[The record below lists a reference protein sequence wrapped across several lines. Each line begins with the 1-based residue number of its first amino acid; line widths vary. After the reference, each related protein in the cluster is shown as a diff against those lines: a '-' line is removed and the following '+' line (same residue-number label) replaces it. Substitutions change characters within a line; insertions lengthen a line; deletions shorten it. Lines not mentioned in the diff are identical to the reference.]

1 MHKLSTHT
9 RLLWQ
14 RLLAIEETLKKLPA
28 IEETLKKLPA
38 IEEMLQKVLNQQMA
52 SSSSPSS

>member
-14 RLLAIEETLKKLPA
+14 RLLA